1 MEIPRLEI
9 ESESAGDRSWAAGLK
24 RFLSDGRGRYPLL
37 AATGS
42 LVAVFGATLAAREIS
57 TLALVAVTLG
67 AVAVMAA
74 YLGSRQAE
82 SLQPGAQR
90 LLARLLPPTAILT
103 AAFAISDWGG
113 APLAEFS
120 PAALLALTLVVA
132 PEMVLLGALALALPL
147 ALAFPFVTA
156 PAAAWV
162 NFCLGLTIAGALRH
176 FAETRS
182 VPSSEQ
188 RQHVLAEPA
197 IQPHATR
204 DAATEPPAAAGSEV
218 KAEDEPKTY
227 EDLFENN
234 TPDMILSLMPN
245 GSISALN
252 QDFENTT
259 GLSAPD
265 WIGKPLAELLHPSE
279 RERAAEAL
287 TRVLRV
293 GEPATLETRFISNSK
308 ACLFADLKLEPVV
321 ETGKIV
327 GAKGVVRD
335 VIQGDRFVRALHEI
349 EERFALVAHGSNDG
363 LWDWNIKTRRFYFSP
378 RWKEMLGYKEDEL
391 TSSPD
396 EWFHRVHPE
405 DIHELRSA
413 ILRHLHGHAPH
424 FEASYRIRHRDDSYR
439 HMTTRGLA
447 VRDSSGNAHRMVG
460 SQTDITEFKLAE
472 EQLTRDLAR
481 DPLTRLANRS
491 CLLER
496 LGAAMER
503 AEKDPDYRFALLVL
517 NLDRFTL
524 LNDSLGHEAGDQLL
538 ELAARRLESCVRTDD
553 LVARLG
559 GDEFAVLADGVR
571 DEGHAVR
578 IGERIHKGFKTSLQ
592 VRGQRVFV
600 SAGVGVAMGRGDYRK
615 PVDILRDATM
625 ALTRAKASGKAR
637 LEMFNFE
644 MRAQAVERLLM
655 ENDIRRAMK
664 REEFVVHYQP
674 IVNLVSTEICGF
686 EALLRWR
693 HPDQGLIPP
702 GEFLALAEETGLIVP
717 LGWWVLETAC
727 RQTQTW
733 QEQFVIRK
741 PLSVSVNLSAR
752 NLTAGDAAEKVAQI
766 LERSRL
772 DAAHLRLEIRED
784 SILSKES
791 GPPMKKLREMG
802 VAFYLDDFGK
812 GLYPLSNLRTFPLD
826 AAKIDCSFVGGLGQ
840 RPGSTQIVQAMVG
853 LSHSL
858 GLKVIA
864 EGVETA
870 DQAAQL
876 RLLRCELAQG
886 FLYSKPLEAGA
897 VERLLSSLYGARGGA
912 QQCSLP
918 VRAVP
923 HGS

>member
-1 MEIPRLEI
+1 MEIPRQDGQ
-9 ESESAGDRSWAAGLK
+9 SRGSTTDAQTVAARLNH
-24 RFLSDGRGRYPLL
+24 FLTPNPGRYPLL
-37 AATGS
+37 AFTGAF
-42 LVAVFGATLAAREIS
+42 LALFGVTLATRRLG
-57 TLALVAVTLG
+57 TLAILEVALG
-67 AVAVMAA
+67 CFAVVAA
-74 YLGSRQAE
+74 RLGSRRE
-82 SLQPGAQR
+82 GSHRPR
-90 LLARLLPPTAILT
+90 VFRVLAHLLPPAAMLMAT
-103 AAFAISDWGG
+103 AATSDQLGG
-113 APLAEFS
+113 PLTGFS
-120 PAALLALTLVVA
+120 PALLLGLTLVVA
-132 PEMVLLGALALALPL
+132 PEAVLLGALVLAFVPALALPL
-147 ALAFPFVTA
+147 LSA
-156 PAAAWV
+156 PAAAWI
-162 NFCLGLTIAGALRH
+162 NLCLGLMIAGSVRY
-176 FAETRS
+176 FSETRS
-182 VPSSEQ
+182 EPEPGQVALPAQ
-188 RQHVLAEPA
+188 GEPA
-197 IQPHATR
+197 GL
-204 DAATEPPAAAGSEV
+204 TETQRLEAQLVESEA
-218 KAEDEPKTY
+218 KAEQAQKRYD
-227 EDLFENN
+227 DLFEN
-234 TPDMILSLMPN
+234 TPDMIISILPN
-245 GSISALN
+245 GDISALN
-252 QDFENTT
+252 QGFEKTT
-259 GLSAPD
+259 GLSAAE
-265 WIGKPLAELLHPSE
+265 WIGKPVAELLHPSE
-279 RERAAEAL
+279 RERAGDAL
-287 TRVLRV
+287 TQVLRV
-293 GEPATLETRFISNSK
+293 GEPVTLETRFISKSK
-308 ACLFADLKLEPVV
+308 AYLFGDLRLEPKV

-327 GAKGVVRD
+327 AAQGIVRD
-335 VIQGDRFVRALHEI
+335 VAQGERFARALHEI

-378 RWKEMLGYKEDEL
+378 RWKEMLGFKEDEL

-424 FEASYRIRHRDDSYR
+424 FEATYRIRHRDDSYR

-447 VRDSSGNAHRMVG
+447 VRDSTGNAHRMVG

-538 ELAARRLESCVRTDD
+538 ELAARRLESCVRGDD

-600 SAGVGVAMGRGDYRK
+600 SAGVGLAMGRSDYRK
-615 PVDILRDATM
+615 PIDILRDATM
-625 ALTRAKASGKAR
+625 ALTRAKAAGKAR
-637 LEMFNFE
+637 LEVFNFE

-664 REEFVVHYQP
+664 RGEFVVHYQP
-674 IVNLVSTEICGF
+674 IVNLVSTEIYGF
-686 EALLRWR
+686 EALLRWQ

-727 RQTQTW
+727 QQTQAW
-733 QEQFVIRK
+733 QDQFVIRK

-752 NLTAGDAAEKVAQI
+752 NLTAEDSVEKVAQI

-784 SILSKES
+784 AILSKES
-791 GPPMKKLREMG
+791 GAPMKKLKEMG
-802 VAFYLDDFGK
+802 IAFYLDDFGK
-812 GLYPLSNLRTFPLD
+812 GLYPLSNLRAFPLD

-840 RPGSTQIVQAMVG
+840 TPSSTQIVQAMVG

-897 VERLLSSLYGARGGA
+897 VERLLSSLYGSRGGA
-912 QQCSLP
+912 KQCSLP

>member
-1 MEIPRLEI
+1 MEIPRPDG
-9 ESESAGDRSWAAGLK
+9 ESTAEAQSLAARLK
-24 RFLSDGRGRYPLL
+24 RFLTPNSGRYPLL
-37 AATGS
+37 AATG
-42 LVAVFGATLAAREIS
+42 
-57 TLALVAVTLG
+57 
-67 AVAVMAA
+67 
-74 YLGSRQAE
+74 
-82 SLQPGAQR
+82 
-90 LLARLLPPTAILT
+90 
-103 AAFAISDWGG
+103 
-113 APLAEFS
+113 
-120 PAALLALTLVVA
+120 ALLALFGAKLAIHQPGPAPLLAAAVGCVALVCALLGSRPSGPPHRLVFRVLAHLLAPAVLLAAAAATSDPGGEPLTALSPTLLLGLLLVVA
-132 PEMVLLGALALALPL
+132 PEPLLLGALVVALIPALALP
-147 ALAFPFVTA
+147 FVAA
-156 PAAAWV
+156 PGAIWL
-162 NFCLGLTIAGALRH
+162 NLCLGLMIAGGVRY
-176 FAETRS
+176 FAETKPR
-182 VPSSEQ
+182 P
-188 RQHVLAEPA
+188 
-197 IQPHATR
+197 
-204 DAATEPPAAAGSEV
+204 
-218 KAEDEPKTY
+218 AEDEATQDPDQANPAELSQTQRLEAQLVESEAKAEEAQKRY
-227 EDLFENN
+227 DDLFEN
-234 TPDMILSLMPN
+234 TPDMIISILPN
-245 GSISALN
+245 GSIGALN
-252 QDFENTT
+252 QGFGSTT
-259 GLSAPD
+259 GLAAPE
-265 WIGKPLAELLHPSE
+265 WIGKPVTELLHPSE
-279 RERAAEAL
+279 RDRAGDAL
-287 TRVLRV
+287 THVLRV
-293 GEPATLETRFISNSK
+293 GEPVTLETRFVSKSK
-308 ACLFADLKLEPVV
+308 AYLFGDLRLEPQT

-327 GAKGVVRD
+327 GAKGIVRD
-335 VIQGDRFVRALHEI
+335 VAQGERFARALHEI

-378 RWKEMLGYKEDEL
+378 RWKEMLGYKEEEL

-424 FEASYRIRHRDDSYR
+424 FEATYRIRHRDDSYR
-439 HMTTRGLA
+439 HMTSRGLA
-447 VRDSSGNAHRMVG
+447 VRDSTGNAHRMVG

-496 LGAAMER
+496 LGASMER

-538 ELAARRLESCVRTDD
+538 ELAARRLESCVRGDD

-600 SAGVGVAMGRGDYRK
+600 SAGVGVAMGRSDYRK
-615 PVDILRDATM
+615 PIDILRDATM
-625 ALTRAKASGKAR
+625 ALTRAKAAGKAR
-637 LEMFNFE
+637 LEIFNFE

-664 REEFVVHYQP
+664 RGEFVVHYQP

-686 EALLRWR
+686 EALLRWQ

-727 RQTQTW
+727 HQTQVW

-741 PLSVSVNLSAR
+741 PLAVSVNLSAR
-752 NLTAGDAAEKVAQI
+752 NLTGEDAVEKVAQI

-772 DAAHLRLEIRED
+772 DSAHLRLEIRED

-791 GPPMKKLREMG
+791 GPPMKKLKEMG

-840 RPGSTQIVQAMVG
+840 TPGSTQIVQAMVG

-897 VERLLSSLYGARGGA
+897 VDRLLSSLYGTRGGA